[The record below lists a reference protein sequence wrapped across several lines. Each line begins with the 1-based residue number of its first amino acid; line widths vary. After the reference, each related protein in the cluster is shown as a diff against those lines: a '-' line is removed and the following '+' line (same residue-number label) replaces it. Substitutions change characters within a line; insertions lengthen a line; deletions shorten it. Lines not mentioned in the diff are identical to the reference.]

1 MRNKVFILA
10 GFLLCAALH
19 VSAQTTNY
27 QAYSVFVYGLSKY
40 TSWPSTGKTEFTITV
55 IGRSKVYDEMVKAY
69 AGKSINGIPMK
80 VNQVDDLV
88 ASSEPQILYVSEG
101 KSNSIEALMKQTA
114 GKPVLIIAE
123 REGLHKKGATMS
135 FIAIDSKLRL
145 DINGKELQSRQIKIS
160 AQLQAL
166 TNETL

>member
-1 MRNKVFILA
+1 MRNKIIILT
-10 GFLLCAALH
+10 GFLLCAGLH

-40 TSWPSTGKTEFTITV
+40 TSWPITGKTEFTIAV
-55 IGRSKVYDEMVKAY
+55 VGKSKVYEEMVKSY
-69 AGKSINGIPMK
+69 AGKSINGLPVK
-80 VNQVDDLV
+80 VIQVEDMQ
-88 ASSEPQILYVSEG
+88 AAAEPQILYISDG
-101 KSNSIEALMKQTA
+101 KSSIIEAVTKQTD

-123 REGLHKKGATMS
+123 REGLYKRGATMS

-145 DINGKELQSRQIKIS
+145 DINGKELQNRQIKIS
-160 AQLQAL
+160 TQLQAL